1 MIDIIKTAI
10 VSIWAVI
17 MVTIAPTANAL
28 IVLVIFAMVNAFV
41 GYQSNYITKRER
53 FSRTKFS
60 RAFKQLAFYM
70 LLVILIHLA
79 FHLFGEYD
87 KALFAVKIVSWIA
100 LWGYTVKILQN
111 FLQISP
117 NTRGV
122 RLIYYILAVKFVP
135 KLLDKVGIQIS
146 EEELKKNVNNDITVT
161 TKTTIT
167 TNDDSQ
173 ENPEG
178 VEE

>member
-17 MVTIAPTANAL
+17 MVTIAPTTNAL
-28 IVLVIFAMVNAFV
+28 IVLVIFALVNAFV
-41 GYQSNYITKRER
+41 GYQSNYITKQER

-161 TKTTIT
+161 TKTTII
-167 TNDDSQ
+167 TNDD
-173 ENPEG
+173 N
-178 VEE
+178 EEPTKGDSE

>member
-41 GYQSNYITKRER
+41 GYQSNYITKQER

-79 FHLFGEYD
+79 FHLFGEYE

-178 VEE
+178 AKE

>member
-41 GYQSNYITKRER
+41 GYQSNYITKQER

-167 TNDDSQ
+167 TNDDN
-173 ENPEG
+173 EEDPEG

>member
-17 MVTIAPTANAL
+17 MVTIAPTTNAL
-28 IVLVIFAMVNAFV
+28 IVLVIFALVNAFV
-41 GYQSNYITKRER
+41 GYQSNYITKQER

-161 TKTTIT
+161 TKTTKT
-167 TNDDSQ
+167 TNDD
-173 ENPEG
+173 N
-178 VEE
+178 EEPTKGDSE

>member
-41 GYQSNYITKRER
+41 GYQSNYITKQER

-167 TNDDSQ
+167 TNDDNKESAKGDS
-173 ENPEG
+173 E
-178 VEE
+178 

>member
-17 MVTIAPTANAL
+17 MATIAPTTNAL

-53 FSRTKFS
+53 FSLTKFW
-60 RAFKQLAFYM
+60 RAFTQLVFYM
-70 LLVILIHLA
+70 LLVVLIHLA

-117 NTRGV
+117 KTRGAK
-122 RLIYYILAVKFVP
+122 LLYYILAVKFVP

-173 ENPEG
+173 ENAEG
-178 VEE
+178 NKK